1 MVSYNAI
8 ADITLGWKHTM
19 VQLCLPKQ
27 KGVTLSLDRESQSLG
42 MLEQFR
48 LMITA
53 MSRLK
58 FLHVGDFWGE
68 MDNDLDNNH
77 VAVLKNLFPN
87 SKSTSAHTIPI
98 VQWSRIHT
106 LYSTTLA
113 VPEGRAEVKNQFNQH
128 HNQYNSNQ

>member
-1 MVSYNAI
+1 MVSYEAI

-27 KGVTLSLDRESQSLG
+27 MGVTLSLDRKSQSLV

-58 FLHVGDFWGE
+58 FLHVGDFWGQ
-68 MDNDLDNNH
+68 MDNDLNNNH
-77 VAVLKNLFPN
+77 VAVLKNLFPKLN
-87 SKSTSAHTIPI
+87 INLS
-98 VQWSRIHT
+98 
-106 LYSTTLA
+106 L
-113 VPEGRAEVKNQFNQH
+113 
-128 HNQYNSNQ
+128 YNSDSPVESDPYFAFRHASNVRGLH